1 MAAQPSGIIIH
12 PVQKQPMKSLLPLA
26 VFIIVSGLFS
36 CEKNEVSKLPDSY
49 QEYLSD
55 KIIEQIGLR
64 DEEIYIISYFFDRNN
79 LPPYSSMLPVKHQ
92 LTIIKKN
99 DYKVN
104 DKIPGG
110 AMKPCAN
117 GKVYL
122 SSLGQLFRIEDAGN
136 LIPVINCDSFYIRDY
151 AFDKQGNA
159 WLTGEPGIM
168 HWREGELY
176 NYNSSNSPLT
186 THITHGVAVDTFDI
200 KWIMLDFAGILKIT
214 GSRWEI
220 IENNEIPGLTEFS
233 YLYNPF
239 VDNQNRVWFHVYRPD
254 TTYTRSNILIYD
266 RTEWKYSPS
275 FDGGNAVVKA
285 DKYGNIWAIV
295 NEIDEGSFAG
305 SSIFLYE
312 NDRWIPYPVFIP
324 EGTMIITLN
333 ADTEKLYLGTT
344 SGLIILER

>member
-1 MAAQPSGIIIH
+1 
-12 PVQKQPMKSLLPLA
+12 MKSLYPIPFLLLCL
-26 VFIIVSGLFS
+26 VVLS
-36 CEKNEVSKLPDSY
+36 CERNDSY
-49 QEYLSD
+49 KFPQSYEEYLSD
-55 KIIEQIGLR
+55 KIIEQIELR
-64 DEEIYIISYFFDRNN
+64 DDEIFILSYFFDREN

-92 LTIIKKN
+92 LTVIKSN

-110 AMKPCAN
+110 VMKHSAN
-117 GKVYL
+117 GEVYL
-122 SSLGQLFRIEDAGN
+122 SSLGQLFRIEDVRN

-186 THITHGVAVDTFDI
+186 TDITHGVAVDAFDI

-214 GSRWEI
+214 GSTWEI

-254 TTYTRSNILIYD
+254 TTYTRSNLLIYD
-266 RTEWKYSPS
+266 GTEWKYSPP

-295 NEIDEGSFAG
+295 NKIDEGSLAG

-344 SGLIILER
+344 SGLILLDR